1 MSSNSPRSPDV
12 NSRGPDRKRRD
23 STPTP
28 KEGKFYVGST
38 DNLNRRLNQHKAKH
52 TQTTRNMK
60 EPILV
65 FSQEYKEL
73 RQARKIERKIKEL
86 KRKDYIEKI
95 VSGGYIKMKIE

>member
-1 MSSNSPRSPDV
+1 
-12 NSRGPDRKRRD
+12 
-23 STPTP
+23 
-28 KEGKFYVGST
+28 
-38 DNLNRRLNQHKAKH
+38 
-52 TQTTRNMK
+52 MK

-95 VSGGYIKMKIE
+95 IDDGYIKMR